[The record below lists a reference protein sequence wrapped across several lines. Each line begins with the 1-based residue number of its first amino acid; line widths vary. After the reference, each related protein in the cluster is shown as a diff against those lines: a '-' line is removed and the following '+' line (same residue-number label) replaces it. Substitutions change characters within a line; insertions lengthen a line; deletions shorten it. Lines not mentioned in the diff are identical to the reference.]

1 MVVNHLILWIITI
14 MVGFL
19 VPRPSLAEAQHVEIT
34 RDRVNI
40 RTGPT
45 TSSQIVAKSRRGDV
59 FEFRGREG
67 KWYRIKMF
75 SPACRYVHRSLAQKV
90 SYTLSVPN
98 QVSLRRNI
106 FKAFLVAEIRAE
118 KEADQKY
125 PVEDRQGEPVSDHV
139 QKNLELMW
147 LLSDRYKLH
156 VMHRFEVRSP
166 IHDEILREGIEA
178 SW

>member
-1 MVVNHLILWIITI
+1 MVVNRLILWIITI

-19 VPRPSLAEAQHVEIT
+19 VPRSSFAEAQYVKIT

-45 TSSQIVAKSRRGDV
+45 TSSQVVAKSRRGDV
-59 FEFRGREG
+59 FELCGREG
-67 KWYRIKMF
+67 KWYRIRMF
-75 SPACRYVHRSLAQKV
+75 SPTCRYVHRSLAQKI
-90 SYTLSVPN
+90 SYTLSMPN

-106 FKAFLVAEIRAE
+106 FKALLTAENRAE
-118 KEADQKY
+118 EEADQKY
-125 PVEDRQGEPVSDHV
+125 PVEDRHGEPLSGHV

-156 VMHRFEVRSP
+156 IMHRFKVQSP
-166 IHDEILREGIEA
+166 IHDGILREGIKN